1 MKKYKVGIVGCGGIG
16 HAHMEGYQKL
26 DNVEVVACCDKI
38 QAAVEGDIEAIDGV
52 MRITRIRVRY
62 RLRIPAGTR
71 EKAER
76 AVATHATKCPAANS
90 VSGCIDL
97 DIAADITEE

>member
-1 MKKYKVGIVGCGGIG
+1 MRQIPARRETI
-16 HAHMEGYQKL
+16 HA
-26 DNVEVVACCDKI
+26 D
-38 QAAVEGDIEAIDGV
+38 VEGDIEAVDKV
-52 MRITRIRVRY
+52 LRITRIRVRY

-76 AVATHATKCPAANS
+76 AVATHAEKCPAANS
-90 VSGCIDL
+90 VRGCIDL